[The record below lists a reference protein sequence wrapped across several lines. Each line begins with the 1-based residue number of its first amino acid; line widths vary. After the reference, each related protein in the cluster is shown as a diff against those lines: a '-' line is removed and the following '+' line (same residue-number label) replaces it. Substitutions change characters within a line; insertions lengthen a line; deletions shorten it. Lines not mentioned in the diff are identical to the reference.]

1 MNGIKRILKL
11 CFLCL
16 NICFNGL
23 SQTNYQYQYSYDP
36 TGNRIQR
43 IMLPNRIASAG
54 NDSLP
59 IAKSVINGKQVSIY
73 PNPTNGTVTVQIKAE
88 GPITEAKAEVYDLQG
103 RMVFAKEKLTE
114 FTSIDITTQPAGNY
128 LLRIWVEGK
137 RREWMVVKPAG
148 R

>member
-1 MNGIKRILKL
+1 MKSKFIMQILMHL
-11 CFLCL
+11 
-16 NICFNGL
+16 ISATIL
-23 SQTNYQYQYSYDP
+23 SAQPPTQHFQYSYDP

-43 IMLPNRIASAG
+43 ILLPNRIASAG

-73 PNPTNGTVTVQIKAE
+73 PNPTSGTVTLQIKAE
-88 GPITEAKAEVYDLQG
+88 EPITEAKAEVYDMQG
-103 RMVFAKEKLTE
+103 KLVFAKEKLAA
-114 FTSIDITTQPAGNY
+114 FTSIDITAQPAGNY
-128 LLRIWVEGK
+128 LLRVWVEGK